1 MPGADP
7 LGPVVITA
15 RDIYDAVVSTR
26 DQVGRMADQVAA
38 LAGDVSDHET
48 RLRSLE
54 DVRPG
59 PRLADLAADVRDL
72 KARQWPLQAAGL
84 LLSGA
89 AFLFALLPKLIT

>member
-1 MPGADP
+1 MPGIDP

-48 RLRSLE
+48 RLRALE

-59 PRLADLAADVRDL
+59 PRLADLAADVRDI
-72 KARQWPLQAAGL
+72 KARQWPLPAAALVVAAASFL
-84 LLSGA
+84 L
-89 AFLFALLPKLIT
+89 ALLPKIAT